1 MPIRLPRS
9 RTVRAGAGILILI
22 LATLGVRSL
31 RGRTVEAVRLTRQD
45 LLETLVVSGRV
56 LARSKA
62 SLGSTVSARVEAV
75 LFEEGDRVKAGQL
88 LVRLDDR
95 EAAAALTEARA
106 RLELSRGTNRRSAE
120 EERTQAALKLA
131 IQERQLARITALRT
145 EGFVSE
151 REEDDARQARDLARS
166 VVAAATQK
174 ARSAAAGGA
183 DERSAVAAV
192 AAAEARIA
200 QLRILAPEAGT
211 VLVRAVEPG
220 NVVSPGETL
229 LTMALDRETQ
239 ILAQPDEK
247 NLPALRVGQKARASA
262 DAFPD
267 RSFAAEVISISPGVD
282 LARGTVDVKLRVPDP
297 PDELRTDMTLSV
309 ELEVGKRDRVLV
321 IPLEAVR
328 DAASEPSV
336 LALRGRKAVRAFVT
350 LGARGGNV
358 AEVVKGLSEGDLVV
372 RQPGKI
378 KDGQRVRAVLPAGS

>member
-120 EERTQAALKLA
+120 EERTQAVLKLA

-336 LALRGRKAVRAFVT
+336 LALRGRKAVRTFVT

-358 AEVVKGLSEGDLVV
+358 AEVVKGLSEGELVV
-372 RQPGKI
+372 RQPGKL